1 MPTMIMEPMHRGPPP
16 PMIRNLI
23 NSIFSGGRQM
33 EMPQPI
39 QHMKP
44 LIFTFTS
51 HGPPRGLPIH
61 LGGGGGGGIFG
72 GLLAN
77 MGRMMR
83 VISRRSELGQ
93 EQEQEEEE
101 EAPEKK
107 DVVEEMRFKQE
118 QMDADETKLEEEVQ
132 ELKSEV
138 DALETLKHST
148 DDLMTHASWRVNAAY
163 LKASCMN
170 AWQGVCSDSIPQV
183 FYLNDGIPRHPRG
196 PHSGLAP
203 VKEGGPCW
211 MECMKNHPNEVPFQ
225 CSVAAT
231 RMKSWIES
239 NGNVK
244 EFDPRM
250 VMVGALVH
258 FLVLVLLISACIRC
272 TYICLSIRRRRRQ
285 ELIKDTNTG
294 SSLPTVAAITIQ
306 IPQVER
312 TVDATV
318 VTGTEVKM

>member
-1 MPTMIMEPMHRGPPP
+1 
-16 PMIRNLI
+16 
-23 NSIFSGGRQM
+23 M

-83 VISRRSELGQ
+83 VITRRPEMAQ
-93 EQEQEEEE
+93 EEEEEE

-107 DVVEEMRFKQE
+107 NVVEEMRFKQ
-118 QMDADETKLEEEVQ
+118 MAADETKLEEEVQ

-138 DALETLKHST
+138 DALEDLKHST
-148 DDLMTHASWRVNAAY
+148 DDLMTHASWHVNAAY
-163 LKASCMN
+163 LKESCMA
-170 AWQGVCSDSIPQV
+170 AWQGWNDQNPGRGLCPDSVPQV
-183 FYLNDGIPRHPRG
+183 FYNGYEGFDDSSSTKGIPRHPRG

-203 VKEGGPCW
+203 VKEGAPCW

-272 TYICLSIRRRRRQ
+272 TYICLSIRRRRRR